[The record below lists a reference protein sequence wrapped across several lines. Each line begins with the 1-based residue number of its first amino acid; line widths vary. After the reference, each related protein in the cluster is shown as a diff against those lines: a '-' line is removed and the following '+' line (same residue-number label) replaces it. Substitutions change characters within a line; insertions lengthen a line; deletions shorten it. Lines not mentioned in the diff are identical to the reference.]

1 MEVDVI
7 SQSVQ
12 AMTDILKLATTQ
24 STDIAEKLIKM
35 NVENTIGILQDE
47 QMGKIIDLYI

>member
-12 AMTDILKLATTQ
+12 AMMDILKLATTQ
-24 STDIAEKLIKM
+24 STDITEKLIKM
-35 NVENTIGILQDE
+35 NLQNTIGILQDE
-47 QMGKIIDLYI
+47 VLGHIIDIYA